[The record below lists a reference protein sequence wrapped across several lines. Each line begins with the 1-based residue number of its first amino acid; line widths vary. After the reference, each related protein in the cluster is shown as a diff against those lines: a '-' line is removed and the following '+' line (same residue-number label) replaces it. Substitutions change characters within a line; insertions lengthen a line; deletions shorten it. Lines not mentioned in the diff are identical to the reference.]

1 MNRLPMRINVHIERS
16 LTSLISKSY
25 SCEQIVRLV
34 RAKNR
39 EPPTGS
45 RCCRLDEKPPV
56 ALFAAIFARCKG
68 GRDLDNEAGAQMVSK
83 VGLGEGRCFLLG
95 NPKSIPSLP
104 RS

>member
-1 MNRLPMRINVHIERS
+1 MFMRINLHIERC
-16 LTSLISKSY
+16 LTSLISTSY
-25 SCEQIVRLV
+25 SCERIVMLV

-68 GRDLDNEAGAQMVSK
+68 GGTSTTKR
-83 VGLGEGRCFLLG
+83 GR
-95 NPKSIPSLP
+95 KWYR
-104 RS
+104 RSVWGKGDVFCWRIRKAYPA